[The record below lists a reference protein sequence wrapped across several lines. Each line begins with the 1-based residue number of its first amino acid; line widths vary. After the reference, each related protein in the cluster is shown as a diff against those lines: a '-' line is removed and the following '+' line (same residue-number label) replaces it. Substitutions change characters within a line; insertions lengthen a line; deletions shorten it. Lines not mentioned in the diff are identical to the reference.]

1 MNRWSSSV
9 TVWRPRGLVDELA
22 KTALGRYAV
31 AVIGEEPRL
40 AYNRVLLSSVLAGR
54 PARTRSSSGRPTGGG
69 IAASRCA
76 TAIASPRSTPAAASS
91 RSPAKR
97 ALEYSKLVLAT
108 GSTPLRLNVPG
119 ADLAGVHT
127 FRDTRDVDLLL
138 SARCR
143 RRSASSSVGGGLLG
157 LEAAYGLAKA
167 GAPVTLLHLMD
178 RLMERQLDGPA
189 ADLLK
194 TLVERKGIRILLN
207 ASTKCIHGDGHVE
220 AVELADGSRI
230 EADAVIFAAGIRP
243 NIALAKDAGIAVN
256 RGIVVNDEMQTA
268 SPDIYALGEC
278 AEHRGTC
285 YGLVEPAYEQA
296 RVLARHLAGRPASY
310 QGSVVSTNL
319 KVSGVSVFSAG
330 DFMGGEGGESLV
342 LTDRQAR
349 HLQEA
354 RHRRRPAHR
363 RGAHRRYRRCAVVS
377 RADPQPREGDGDPH
391 RHDVRPRARASGRQ
405 GSLIRRL
412 EMTAIDPTLRAT
424 KTTCPYCGVG
434 CGVLATP
441 TARAGAAIAGDPD
454 HPANFGRLCSKG
466 SALGETVGAGKPVAV
481 PDDPLQGGAG
491 TRRLE
496 RCARPRRPP
505 HAAHRPRATAPT
517 RSRSHLSG
525 QLRPRIT
532 TSPTS

>member
-1 MNRWSSSV
+1 MSEPLVIVGNGMAAAR
-9 TVWRPRGLVDELA
+9 LVDELA

-40 AYNRVLLSSVLAGR
+40 AYNRVLLSSVLAGETGSHEIELR
-54 PARTRSSSGRPTGGG
+54 PADWWRHRGVTVRYGYRVTEIDTGRRELKIEGEE
-69 IAASRCA
+69 SM
-76 TAIASPRSTPAAASS
+76 
-91 RSPAKR
+91 
-97 ALEYSKLVLAT
+97 EYSKLVLAT

-127 FRDTRDVDLLL
+127 FRDSRDVDLLL
-138 SARCR
+138 TLAAAKKRVVV
-143 RRSASSSVGGGLLG
+143 VGGGLLG

-207 ASTKCIHGDGHVE
+207 ASTARIHGDGHVE

-243 NIALAKDAGIAVN
+243 TVALARDAGIAVN
-256 RGIVVNDEMQTA
+256 RGIVVNDEMQTD

-296 RVLARHLAGRPASY
+296 RVLARHLAGRPAAY

-330 DFMGGEGGESLV
+330 DFMGADGSESL
-342 LTDRQAR
+342 LLSDF
-349 HLQEA
+349 
-354 RHRRRPAHR
+354 R
-363 RGAHRRYRRCAVVS
+363 RGTYKKLVITEGRLTGAVLIGDTVDALWYLELIRNREMVAAF
-377 RADPQPREGDGDPH
+377 RAD
-391 RHDVRPRARASGRQ
+391 
-405 GSLIRRL
+405 
-412 EMTAIDPTLRAT
+412 MM
-424 KTTCPYCGVG
+424 
-434 CGVLATP
+434 
-441 TARAGAAIAGDPD
+441 
-454 HPANFGRLCSKG
+454 FGRTL
-466 SALGETVGAGKPVAV
+466 
-481 PDDPLQGGAG
+481 
-491 TRRLE
+491 
-496 RCARPRRPP
+496 ARPPK
-505 HAAHRPRATAPT
+505 AA
-517 RSRSHLSG
+517 
-525 QLRPRIT
+525 
-532 TSPTS
+532 

>member
-1 MNRWSSSV
+1 VSEPLVIVGNGMAAAR
-9 TVWRPRGLVDELA
+9 LVDELA

-40 AYNRVLLSSVLAGR
+40 AYNRVLLSSVLAGETGSHEIELR
-54 PARTRSSSGRPTGGG
+54 PADWWRHRGVTVRYGYRVTEIDTGRRELKIEGEE
-69 IAASRCA
+69 SM
-76 TAIASPRSTPAAASS
+76 
-91 RSPAKR
+91 
-97 ALEYSKLVLAT
+97 EYSKLVLAV

-138 SARCR
+138 TLAAARKR
-143 RRSASSSVGGGLLG
+143 VVVVGGGLLG

-178 RLMERQLDGPA
+178 RLMERQLDASA

-207 ASTKCIHGDGHVE
+207 ASTARIHGEGHVQ

-296 RVLARHLAGRPASY
+296 RVLARHLAGRPAAY

-330 DFMGGEGGESLV
+330 DFMGGEGSESLV
-342 LTDRQAR
+342 LSD
-349 HLQEA
+349 
-354 RHRRRPAHR
+354 RRRGTYKKLVISDGR
-363 RGAHRRYRRCAVVS
+363 LTGAVLI
-377 RADPQPREGDGDPH
+377 GDTVD
-391 RHDVRPRARASGRQ
+391 ALWYLE
-405 GSLIRRL
+405 LIRNR
-412 EMTAIDPTLRAT
+412 D
-424 KTTCPYCGVG
+424 KV
-434 CGVLATP
+434 
-441 TARAGAAIAGDPD
+441 AAIRTDMM
-454 HPANFGRLCSKG
+454 FGR
-466 SALGETVGAGKPVAV
+466 AL
-481 PDDPLQGGAG
+481 
-491 TRRLE
+491 
-496 RCARPRRPP
+496 ARPSK
-505 HAAHRPRATAPT
+505 AA
-517 RSRSHLSG
+517 
-525 QLRPRIT
+525 
-532 TSPTS
+532 